1 MRVEDI
7 LPVKLGVV
15 LYPEHEKVKSL
26 ILDEIGS
33 HGKEYEHRKTDST
46 EKSLEHFDYYS
57 PLSNDK
63 FKDFREWIELQ
74 AEIHLSMY

>member
-26 ILDEIGS
+26 IIDEIGN
-33 HGKEYEHRKTDST
+33 HGKEYE
-46 EKSLEHFDYYS
+46 
-57 PLSNDK
+57 DK
-63 FKDFREWIELQ
+63 
-74 AEIHLSMY
+74 